1 MGGHR
6 PLPAGRRIEISGTVQ
21 GVGFRPWVYRL
32 ARSAGLSGSVRNDSR
47 GVTIEAFGPTE
58 SLADFVERLRAA
70 PPPAASIRA
79 LTSADIPA
87 GRIPP
92 GFSIVASDRGEDRQ
106 VSIPPDLATCADCRR
121 EIFDPAD
128 RRFRYPFTNCTNC
141 GPRFT
146 IVLDLPYDRP
156 ATTMARFEMCPD
168 CRREYEDPGD
178 RRFHAQPN
186 ACPTCGPRL
195 ELCDAAGTRLERDDE
210 ALRAAAR
217 ALEDGRIVA
226 VKGLGGF
233 HLMVDARDEAAVE
246 RLRRRKHRP
255 EKPLAVMAAGAAAVH
270 RLCVAPAAAIE
281 ALETAAAPIA
291 LLPRRAEAEL
301 APAVCAGSPY
311 CGVMLPATPL
321 HHLLLADCGFPLVAT
336 SGNLSDEPIAIDN
349 EEALARLG
357 GVADLWL
364 MHDRPIARHADDSIV
379 WLPDAEPRAL
389 RRARGFAPRAMEIER
404 ESPAVLCVGGHL
416 KSTVALGHGRRVFL
430 SQHIGDLET
439 PEAIKAFEQVI
450 EDLRRMLGIEVQILA
465 HDLHP
470 DYVSTRWARRAAA
483 KTGLATVAVQH
494 HHAHLASCLADNRE
508 PGTALGVTWDGTG
521 YGPDH
526 TIWGG
531 EFLLGDAT
539 RFDRIAH
546 LRPFRLPGGEAAV
559 REPRRV
565 ALALLW
571 QLLGPEAL
579 ERNELAPVAE
589 LPAAARPILGRML
602 ERGLSSPVTTSAGRL
617 FDGVAS
623 LLGLCHRVSFEGQA
637 AMALEAIADSTVQDG
652 YPLTVGGGAPDE
664 PLSLDWRPT
673 IEALLEDRRRGVA
686 VAVAAARFHNA
697 LAAAATEVAR
707 RVDVEAVALSGGC
720 FQNRLL
726 AERLAGRLERA
737 GFRPLRHRRVPPND
751 GGIAFGQFAVA
762 AACGGV
768 KEDRDVSRSAR

>member
-47 GVTIEAFGPTE
+47 GVTIEAFGSSE
-58 SLADFVERLRAA
+58 SLADFVDRLRAA

-87 GRIPP
+87 GRVPP
-92 GFSIVASDRGEDRQ
+92 GFSIVASARDEDRQ
-106 VSIPPDLATCADCRR
+106 VSIPPDLATCQECRR
-121 EIFDPAD
+121 EIFDPTD

-168 CRREYEDPGD
+168 CRREYEDPVD

-186 ACPTCGPRL
+186 ACPVCGPRL
-195 ELCDAAGTRLERDDE
+195 ELCDATGSRLERDDK

-217 ALEDGRIVA
+217 ALGEGRIVA

-233 HLMVDARDEAAVE
+233 HLLVDARDEAAVE

-255 EKPLAVMAAGAAAVH
+255 EKPLAIMAPRAAAVR
-270 RLCVAPAAAIE
+270 RLCVASAEAIE
-281 ALETAAAPIA
+281 ALETATAPIA
-291 LLPRRAEAEL
+291 LLPHRSGTEL
-301 APAVCAGSPY
+301 APTVCAGSPY

-321 HHLLLADCGFPLVAT
+321 HHLLIADCGFPLVAT

-349 EEALARLG
+349 DEALARLG
-357 GVADLWL
+357 QIADLWL

-379 WLPDAEPRAL
+379 WLPGGEPRTL
-389 RRARGFAPRAMEIER
+389 RRARGFAPRAIELEH
-404 ESPAVLCVGGHL
+404 ESPAVLAVGAHL
-416 KSTVALGHGRRVFL
+416 KNTVALGNGRRVFL

-439 PEAIKAFEQVI
+439 PEAVAAFEQVI
-450 EDLRRMLGIEVQILA
+450 DDLRRMLGIEIDVLA

-483 KTGLATVAVQH
+483 AAGLATVAVQH

-508 PGTALGVTWDGTG
+508 PGPALGVIWDGTG

-526 TIWGG
+526 TVWGG
-531 EFLLGDAT
+531 EILLGDAA
-539 RFDRIAH
+539 RFDRVAH
-546 LRPFRLPGGEAAV
+546 FRPFRLPGGEAAV

-571 QLLGPEAL
+571 QLLGPDAL
-579 ERNELAPVAE
+579 ARDELPPVAE
-589 LPAAARPILGRML
+589 LPAAVRPILGRML

-623 LLGLCHRVSFEGQA
+623 LLGLCHRTSFEGQA
-637 AMALEAIADSTVQDG
+637 AMALEASADPAVKDG
-652 YPLTVGGGAPDE
+652 YPLTVDRETAEG
-664 PLSLDWRPT
+664 PLVLDWRPT
-673 IEALLEDRRRGVA
+673 IEALLEDRRCGVT

-697 LAAAATEVAR
+697 LVEAAIEVAR
-707 RVDVEAVALSGGC
+707 RVGVETVALSGGC

-726 AERLAGRLERA
+726 TERLATRLERA
-737 GFRPLRHRRVPPND
+737 GFHPLRHHRVPPND
-751 GGIAFGQFAVA
+751 GGISLGQIAVA
-762 AACGGV
+762 AAGKTA